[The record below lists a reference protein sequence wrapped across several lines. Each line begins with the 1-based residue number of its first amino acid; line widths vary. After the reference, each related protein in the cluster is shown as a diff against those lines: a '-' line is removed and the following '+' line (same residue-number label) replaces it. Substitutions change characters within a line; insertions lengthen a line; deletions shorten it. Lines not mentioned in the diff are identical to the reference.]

1 MTLPYEDIVLEVQ
14 CTHGVKGGVNWLLLS
29 LGILFTQIAI
39 ALAVSNFWPLI
50 YMLSSGA
57 DYLLPALL
65 N

>member
-1 MTLPYEDIVLEVQ
+1 MNNMELRVVWIGYY
-14 CTHGVKGGVNWLLLS
+14 WS

-39 ALAVSNFWPLI
+39 ALSMSSFWPLI

-57 DYLLPALL
+57 DYVLLALL